1 MAGLGPPNAAQAD
14 VDAFL
19 RGLPPQAAPHPADFA
34 QFESIYAQ
42 RQHPVGPL
50 LGGPPLPGMAQGR
63 AAAAPLLQV
72 RPSLISCWCIGLPSQ
87 LVQDCVALACEQR
100 HANAATHPCRCISLT
115 PGSFRAIMQAFLD
128 SSKAHAPFRPLPAAA
143 PPGVALSLPDQ
154 LRVRDRSTIMARQL
168 FAEQGAA
175 FADEQVGRLLASLNI
190 NPMELPA
197 AGPGQATSWD
207 RIFGAAAGPRL
218 AQPSAASEHAAAAA
232 MAAHHGQQEQWAQ
245 EFERMRLGAAG
256 PSSSAA
262 AWAAEHQQQQQPAQA
277 QRRVGWEDEFAAEGG
292 SAAASSSGW
301 VDEFQSTAAAG
312 SAMRQR
318 AGGDALEQTKRLADT
333 LAGGAVLVEAWTA
346 EGWGLCILRQG
357 LWPHMGR
364 HRQLMAA

>member
-1 MAGLGPPNAAQAD
+1 
-14 VDAFL
+14 
-19 RGLPPQAAPHPADFA
+19 
-34 QFESIYAQ
+34 
-42 RQHPVGPL
+42 
-50 LGGPPLPGMAQGR
+50 
-63 AAAAPLLQV
+63 
-72 RPSLISCWCIGLPSQ
+72 
-87 LVQDCVALACEQR
+87 
-100 HANAATHPCRCISLT
+100 
-115 PGSFRAIMQAFLD
+115 MQAFLD

-262 AWAAEHQQQQQPAQA
+262 AWAAEHQQQQQPA
-277 QRRVGWEDEFAAEGG
+277 
-292 SAAASSSGW
+292 
-301 VDEFQSTAAAG
+301 AAAG
-312 SAMRQR
+312 STSSSRRRQQAAPCGSERVGMRWSRPRGWQTRWQVGQCWWRPGRLR
-318 AGGDALEQTKRLADT
+318 AGDFASCARACGHTWADT
-333 LAGGAVLVEAWTA
+333 DS
-346 EGWGLCILRQG
+346 
-357 LWPHMGR
+357 
-364 HRQLMAA
+364 